1 MRLGNSLGN
10 NKGKKYLRKD
20 EIDIV
25 FATKA
30 DHFNEWFDKNY
41 NSLVSFMQSKG
52 FYDEDVF
59 HETYQNIYEK
69 ILFSG
74 IEGNDYKPYIMRA
87 YYTNFINAKSKEG
100 RYCELRPNMDR
111 DETEAEEML
120 YNDPRRRCQF
130 NNALIEYSLNS
141 LRDRD
146 YFTEIEIK
154 RRKLESDIMDYIYSS
169 YNIRDF
175 ELFKM
180 YISLKP
186 AVNYATLAQITKLK
200 AHNIQRTIS
209 KIKKDIRENKEFA
222 NRRKEIL

>member
-10 NKGKKYLRKD
+10 NRGKKYLRKD

-59 HETYQNIYEK
+59 HETYLNIYEK

-74 IEGNDYKPYIMRA
+74 IEGVDYKPYFMRA
-87 YYTNFINAKSKEG
+87 IYTNYINTKSSNSEREYRFAELLPNYDRSDEDNDSFNEIEEKSKELVSD
-100 RYCELRPNMDR
+100 C
-111 DETEAEEML
+111 
-120 YNDPRRRCQF
+120 F
-130 NNALIEYSLNS
+130 NYVYSGH
-141 LRDRD
+141 DV
-146 YFTEIEIK
+146 
-154 RRKLESDIMDYIYSS
+154 
-169 YNIRDF
+169 RDF

-180 YISLKP
+180 YMNLKP
-186 AVNYATLAQITKLK
+186 AIRYSTLAEITNLK

-209 KIKKDIRENKEFA
+209 KIKKDIRDNKEFA